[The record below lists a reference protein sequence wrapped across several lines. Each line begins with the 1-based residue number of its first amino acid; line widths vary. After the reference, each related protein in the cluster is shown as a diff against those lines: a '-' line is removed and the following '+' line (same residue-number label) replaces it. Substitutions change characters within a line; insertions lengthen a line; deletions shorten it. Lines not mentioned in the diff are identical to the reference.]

1 MTVTEVVT
9 EEGIPVTMPSGAV
22 FLVVTQSEQRYL
34 EDRVERYLADNHF
47 VNVSDLQD
55 VDRMLIMEVLC
66 FRWGLWI
73 SRGRD
78 YFDEPVDDKSLS
90 RSLNDYSGEL
100 RQLKKILGIDKAARD
115 RTKGDDSVP
124 VFIENLL
131 RRAKEFGVMRNRQC
145 DKVLELSQELQAL
158 VTLHDNSDEI
168 ERREMHV
175 TVDDIFDWIRTV
187 YVPEF
192 NAIDDD
198 FRKSTQKYWIKQQ

>member
-1 MTVTEVVT
+1 MSVTEVVT

-22 FLVVTQSEQRYL
+22 FVVVTQSEQQYLEKLVVRYL
-34 EDRVERYLADNHF
+34 EDNHF

-78 YFDEPVDDKSLS
+78 YFDEPVDENRLS
-90 RSLNDYSGEL
+90 RSLNDYSSEL
-100 RQLKKILGIDKAARD
+100 RQLKKILGIDKATRD

-131 RRAKEFGVMRNRQC
+131 RRAGEFVVMRNKQC
-145 DKVLELSQELQAL
+145 DKVLELSNELQAL
-158 VTLHDNSDEI
+158 VTLHDNCDEI

-175 TVDDIFDWIRTV
+175 TIDDIFDWIRTV
-187 YVPEF
+187 YMPEF
-192 NAIDDD
+192 QAIDEE
-198 FRKSTQKYWIKQQ
+198 FRRTQQKYWVRLQ